1 MWRMKTEIGL
11 LILRVVVGITFLI
24 HGLDKFNGGIDGTV
38 AMFEGMGFPGFL
50 AYLVTFA
57 EILGGLA
64 LIVGLLTRIVSIVFA
79 AIMVTAIFQ
88 VKADGGFLGGF
99 ELDLVLLACSILL
112 ALSSSRLVALNRVLP
127 GALKN
132 M

>member
-1 MWRMKTEIGL
+1 MKTEIGL
-11 LILRVVVGITFLI
+11 LVLRVVVGITFLI
-24 HGLDKFNGGIDGTV
+24 HGMDKFNGGIDGTV

-64 LIVGLLTRIVSIVFA
+64 LILGLLTRVVSIVFA

-112 ALSSSRLVALNRVLP
+112 ALSSSRLVALNRLLP

>member
-1 MWRMKTEIGL
+1 MWIMKTEIGL

-24 HGLDKFNGGIDGTV
+24 HGMDKFNGGIDGTV
-38 AMFEGMGFPGFL
+38 TMFEGMGFPGFL

-64 LIVGLLTRIVSIVFA
+64 LILGLFTRVVSIIFA

-112 ALSSSRLVALNRVLP
+112 ALSSSRLIALNRVLP

>member
-1 MWRMKTEIGL
+1 MKTEIGL